1 MKSEVFF
8 NGIEGKIIEELKSA
22 EYSIDIAVAW
32 ITNTGILNCLN
43 DCASRGL
50 NIRIITVKDHINKVK
65 TYEKLYYK
73 GASIRL
79 MSSRMMHNKF
89 CIIDNHKIVSGSF
102 NWTANANYNHENITV
117 TYGDNSFANE
127 YIDEFNKLF
136 NKSVSIGNLVPIDM
150 NIIEELEE
158 EFNNFK
164 IDFSYKMYSW
174 PYLYFIPEDNIKKTG
189 SNRHGEI
196 ESGYYY
202 ITSKSEHEEFIKYIF
217 YSRCNQNYYKLS
229 QIIDLPS
236 KISVPKINK
245 IIGVSH
251 KTEDI
256 IRLSNKS
263 LVEIGSSNE
272 IAEISK
278 NSEIS
283 NTRHRIISKF
293 NNSYLVRNNEGL
305 KYINSNFSSNLN
317 YVDNSLGSIIIE
329 NAKLFNDNLILL
341 NLNIEKTLKVS
352 VLIDKSNKIIS
363 NLFFDSYN
371 STDNPDIIE
380 LNVNPLLIYNDKN
393 CFNPQ
398 NEKMKTI
405 NKQLIQKWKLNLK
418 TNLLSEVIEKNS
430 TATEYKSFNINNLDY
445 RELYMSLP
453 RLIGNYKEYP
463 LSELN
468 SLKRNY
474 DYDRQKLSFL
484 QRIKKTNELYN
495 EKEDFKREESRK
507 LERLKKERIQEQK
520 SKDRRQT
527 INIIIVIIL
536 IINWLYVISR

>member
-1 MKSEVFF
+1 MKSEVYF

-22 EYSIDIAVAW
+22 QYSIDIAVAW
-32 ITNTGILNCLN
+32 ITNTGILKCLN
-43 DCASRGL
+43 DCANKGL
-50 NIRIITVKDHINKVK
+50 NIRIITVKDHINKVQ
-65 TYEKLYYK
+65 TYEKLYYN

-89 CIIDNHKIVSGSF
+89 CIIDKHKIVSGSF

-117 TYGDNSFANE
+117 TYGDKSFANE
-127 YIDEFNKLF
+127 YINEFNKLF
-136 NKSVSIGNLVPIDM
+136 NNSVSIGNLVPIDM
-150 NIIEELEE
+150 NTIDML
-158 EFNNFK
+158 NVNYDNFK
-164 IDFSYKMYSW
+164 SEIRSKISSY
-174 PYLYFIPEDNIKKTG
+174 PYLYFLPHNHMK
-189 SNRHGEI
+189 SNESNKFGEI
-196 ESGYYY
+196 VNGYYY
-202 ITSKSEHEEFIKYIF
+202 IESQSDEEDFFKYI
-217 YSRCNQNYYKLS
+217 YYARCNQKFSKLK
-229 QIIDLPS
+229 QIIDLPN
-236 KISVPKINK
+236 KISVLKINK
-245 IIGVSH
+245 IIDISH
-251 KTEDI
+251 KTEGI
-256 IRLSNKS
+256 IKLSNKS
-263 LVEIGSSNE
+263 LVEISSPYE

-283 NTRHRIISKF
+283 NARNRIISKF
-293 NNSYLVRNNEGL
+293 NNSYIVRINEGL
-305 KYINSNFSSNLN
+305 KYINPNFSSNLN
-317 YVDNSLGSIIIE
+317 YIDNNLGSIIIE
-329 NAKLFNDNLILL
+329 NANLLNDSLILL
-341 NLNIEKTLKVS
+341 NLNIEKTLKVN

-371 STDNPDIIE
+371 STENPDIIE

-418 TNLLSEVIEKNS
+418 TNVLIEVFDKNS
-430 TATEYKSFNINNLDY
+430 STQEYKAFNINNLDY

-453 RLIGNYKEYP
+453 RLIGNYTEYP

-474 DYDRQKLSFL
+474 DYHRKKLSFV

-495 EKEDFKREESRK
+495 EKEAFKREVSRNQ
-507 LERLKKERIQEQK
+507 ERLKKERIQEEK

-527 INIIIVIIL
+527 INIIIVVIFIIL
-536 IINWLYVISR
+536 LLSSL